1 MRNTTLIAGFALV
14 PLLSTPTFAQRSG
27 PPGPIEL
34 NLGTTLATPPLS
46 GFFFI
51 GQVGNVCPTTVR
63 VRTALAPPPLSRFCF
78 SCQVVNVGPT
88 TVLVAVKIFDSTGTQ
103 ISVSG
108 DGSDPAVCTAAQQL
122 QPHHACRVPANDF
135 TFRFSSYCTITV

>member
-1 MRNTTLIAGFALV
+1 MRKTTLVAGFALV
-14 PLLSTPTFAQRSG
+14 ALLSTPTFAQRSG

-51 GQVGNVCPTTVR
+51 
-63 VRTALAPPPLSRFCF
+63 
-78 SCQVVNVGPT
+78 CQVVNVGPT

-108 DGSDPAVCTAAQQL
+108 DGSDPAVCTATQQL

-135 TFRFSSYCTITV
+135 TFRFSSCCTITVVGGADAVRGSLSDDNGNAVEAR